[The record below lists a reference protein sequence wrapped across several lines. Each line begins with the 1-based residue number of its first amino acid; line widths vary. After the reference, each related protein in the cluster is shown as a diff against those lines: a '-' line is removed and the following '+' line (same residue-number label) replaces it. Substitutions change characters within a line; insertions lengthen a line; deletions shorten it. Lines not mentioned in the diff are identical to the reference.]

1 MSTIPS
7 PGRVVHYRS
16 RTGNYTVPAIVT
28 ANQGTL
34 HRPGVEAGFLPD
46 ITGATRVHLAV
57 LTPGI
62 PGRGIRAEAV
72 DFVNP
77 LPEGRSVSENQGGTY
92 QEWDVEFWKP
102 RDGSPSEWGIY
113 QEQPA
118 GTWTWPPRI

>member
-1 MSTIPS
+1 MTIPS
-7 PGRVVHYRS
+7 PGRVVHFRS

-34 HRPGVEAGFLPD
+34 FAPAVEAGNIPD
-46 ITGATRVHLAV
+46 ITGANRVHLAV
-57 LTPGI
+57 MTPGI
-62 PGRGIRAEAV
+62 PSTGRANAK
-72 DFVNP
+72 DFIAP
-77 LPEGRSVSENQGGTY
+77 IPEGRPVGENQGGTY